1 VDYKLSR
8 KSQEMMAQKQGRWT
22 TRSDVKWL
30 TEPGTDIHVV
40 SPMEWG
46 RHYNDVVTLFRKIT
60 GQ

>member
-1 VDYKLSR
+1 
-8 KSQEMMAQKQGRWT
+8 MAQKQGRWT
-22 TRSDVKWL
+22 TRSDVNWL

-40 SPMEWG
+40 SPMKWG